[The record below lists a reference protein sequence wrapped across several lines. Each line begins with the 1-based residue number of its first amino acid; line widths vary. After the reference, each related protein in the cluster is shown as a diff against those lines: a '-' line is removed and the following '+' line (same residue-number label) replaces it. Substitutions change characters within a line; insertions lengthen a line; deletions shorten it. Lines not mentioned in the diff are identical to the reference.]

1 MIWISTVT
9 WELRSDVCAAAEG
22 TLSSV
27 LSYSV
32 PEFYQTMKERGNPPP
47 PPKIWDQTHFHGERK
62 KYYVQS
68 RRGDKSEHLPRIHHH
83 LTHFC
88 FFTYDIGRVHISNI
102 QYEMFL
108 EVEDRQDWC
117 QIGIPKKIF
126 LAREETLTSNSPV
139 FLTESNCSFVSL
151 FKRPL
156 ESTAMLLLS
165 SKLGSTKRSLRFR
178 VFFRMDE
185 VLPVIFEVFM
195 IHYIQLYLL
204 FFALKKVSCSQ
215 KSSFPN
221 LLKKDL
227 WNGITRTSKNPQRK
241 RILIG
246 VIYQGWR
253 KFEII

>member
-1 MIWISTVT
+1 MNFHSDLGIEVWCLCCWGYFKFRPFLFSTWVPPDNERKRQST
-9 WELRSDVCAAAEG
+9 
-22 TLSSV
+22 SSSQD
-27 LSYSV
+27 LGPNTFS
-32 PEFYQTMKERGNPPP
+32 
-47 PPKIWDQTHFHGERK
+47 WGEK

-68 RRGDKSEHLPRIHHH
+68 RRGDKSEHLPRIHH

-102 QYEMFL
+102 QYEMLL

-139 FLTESNCSFVSL
+139 FLSESNCSFVSL

-165 SKLGSTKRSLRFR
+165 SKLGSTKRSLRLR

-185 VLPVIFEVFM
+185 VLPVNFEVFM
-195 IHYIQLYLL
+195 MRYSCIYFY
-204 FFALKKVSCSQ
+204 ALKKVSFSQ

>member
-9 WELRSDVCAAAEG
+9 WELRSDVCSAEG

-32 PEFYQTMKERGNPPP
+32 PEFHQTMKERGNPPP

-68 RRGDKSEHLPRIHHH
+68 RRGDKSEHLPRIHH

-102 QYEMFL
+102 QYEMLL
-108 EVEDRQDWC
+108 EMEDRQDWC

-165 SKLGSTKRSLRFR
+165 SKLGSTKRSLRLR
-178 VFFRMDE
+178 VFFRIDE
-185 VLPVIFEVFM
+185 VLPTIFLR
-195 IHYIQLYLL
+195 YKLQLHL
-204 FFALKKVSCSQ
+204 
-215 KSSFPN
+215 P
-221 LLKKDL
+221 
-227 WNGITRTSKNPQRK
+227 
-241 RILIG
+241 
-246 VIYQGWR
+246 
-253 KFEII
+253 

>member
-1 MIWISTVT
+1 MNFHSDLGIEVWCLCCWGYFKFRPFLFSTWVPPDNERKRQST
-9 WELRSDVCAAAEG
+9 
-22 TLSSV
+22 SSSQD
-27 LSYSV
+27 LGPNTFS
-32 PEFYQTMKERGNPPP
+32 
-47 PPKIWDQTHFHGERK
+47 WGEK

-68 RRGDKSEHLPRIHHH
+68 RRGDKSEHLPRIHH

-102 QYEMFL
+102 QYEMLL
-108 EVEDRQDWC
+108 EMEDRQDWC

-178 VFFRMDE
+178 VFFRIDE
-185 VLPVIFEVFM
+185 VLPTIFWD
-195 IHYIQLYLL
+195 ISYSCIYL
-204 FFALKKVSCSQ
+204 
-215 KSSFPN
+215 N
-221 LLKKDL
+221 
-227 WNGITRTSKNPQRK
+227 II
-241 RILIG
+241 RIRSLILC
-246 VIYQGWR
+246 
-253 KFEII
+253 F